1 MRRQEETNMAKVVKV
16 NGTLLGLPDKNWT
29 LIDSNTNTKKFIKN
43 FMGWNEKIL
52 DIDDSPIEMM
62 QLIVDEVPNILED
75 MLDLTK
81 TERKKID
88 DASFSDQYDIFR
100 EMVRAFLGIEMAS
113 ISENEVDEDPKGPVA
128 EWISNSKKWVMILII
143 WRNSY

>member
-1 MRRQEETNMAKVVKV
+1 MAKVVKV
-16 NGTLLGLPDKNWT
+16 NGALLGLPDKNWT

-100 EMVRAFLGIEMAS
+100 EMARVFLGIEMAS
-113 ISENEVDEDPKGPVA
+113 ISENEVDEDPKEPAA
-128 EWISNSKKWVMILII
+128 EWISSSKKWVMILTI

>member
-1 MRRQEETNMAKVVKV
+1 MAKVVKV

-128 EWISNSKKWVMILII
+128 E
-143 WRNSY
+143 